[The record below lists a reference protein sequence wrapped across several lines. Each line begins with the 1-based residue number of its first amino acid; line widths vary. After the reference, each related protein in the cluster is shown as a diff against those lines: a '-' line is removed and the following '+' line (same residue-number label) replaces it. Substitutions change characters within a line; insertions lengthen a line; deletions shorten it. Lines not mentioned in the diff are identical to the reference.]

1 MLNGINDMLDKQ
13 LVGNNFIESLS
24 DCNAIDL
31 ANDQLAGHP
40 NKHELV
46 NQVNIKTRTDSLKV
60 EDSFINP
67 KEFIDESR
75 ETSVVEKEDLHAR
88 IEETTL
94 NSASELENLI
104 FVKETK
110 PLEFSIHGQSYYG
123 SSDSASGVS
132 VKIKNTNKIDVKR
145 DPCLIY
151 EENNTS
157 LSSAEALN
165 SMSVGEAKLSK
176 ASFFKES
183 TDLYKGDNGVLVE
196 VSQVVSSASCK
207 RYKNF
212 RLQMFFSF

>member
-1 MLNGINDMLDKQ
+1 MICLTSNLLEDAISVRIVIKVLLNSCMSNGVEENP
-13 LVGNNFIESLS
+13 VNNFIESFS

-75 ETSVVEKEDLHAR
+75 ETSVVEKEDLHASN
-88 IEETTL
+88 EETTL

-110 PLEFSIHGQSYYG
+110 PLEFSIHSQSYIG

-132 VKIKNTNKIDVKR
+132 VIMV
-145 DPCLIY
+145 Y
-151 EENNTS
+151 
-157 LSSAEALN
+157 
-165 SMSVGEAKLSK
+165 
-176 ASFFKES
+176 
-183 TDLYKGDNGVLVE
+183 
-196 VSQVVSSASCK
+196 
-207 RYKNF
+207 
-212 RLQMFFSF
+212 